1 MLAIDRLTRINS
13 NSKRLSSTADHKG
26 STEVLEPASS
36 FPTPQWLDTDSPK
49 PRQYGP
55 PSSPK
60 HYPPPVSPAYGARYG
75 KPSRCVSGENLA
87 SVSEAVPLSQPTIP
101 LRDDGTHMVHMRHP
115 KQSLVYKPDVV
126 AIHVNRTPIV
136 RGSNIPDDVVDGGE
150 QGPTLV
156 TSFHGGTLGQ
166 WDNTVSA
173 EDSGGD
179 LTPTNDRR
187 GLSMPADEQAGGTLR
202 RNTAVINPRIT
213 IKPKPVAKIYAKT
226 KRISREFPVEMLKT
240 SDLPVAPSV
249 VYSSNTLPRKSS
261 SKLHEQQ
268 MEAAYNRSVV
278 DADKDTS
285 LLRPLSNHSAP
296 CSPAHHVATGN
307 TPAHYQIGRTKKP
320 VPPPPPKRTNSIK
333 SDMRAP
339 LTKPAPSQC
348 TVSAANAASGSTFVP
363 QQQKPQQA
371 FASCVASLAERS
383 NAHKAEHHEP
393 LPPKPSYVPEKQAGF
408 STPAAPPGGATGPV
422 DNFVETGSES
432 SLSDVIKR
440 LEQKAAPCTTIV
452 GKTAGTS
459 GAPNYTST
467 GGAPNY
473 TSTGGAPNYTNT
485 GGAPNYTSTGS
496 APNYTSTTGAL
507 SYKNTSSATN
517 YTNSASASASA
528 PANTSTGNTNTSGV
542 STYTNSSSAPDYRS
556 SSGASTVPIP
566 ITHSES
572 LLRTKESKPE
582 SDDSPRRNDSTISLE
597 SNVSVCST
605 DSNTLPFAN
614 ENVGTIKQRNP
625 PSKTTVVA
633 ISTDDDQ
640 GDSAHGYVAD
650 TTDPGR
656 SCVCAL
662 ANITVN
668 CVCVCASSVWIKCG
682 QSLIF

>member
-1 MLAIDRLTRINS
+1 MLAIDRLTRINA
-13 NSKRLSSTADHKG
+13 NSKRLSSSADHKG

-87 SVSEAVPLSQPTIP
+87 SVSESVPLSQPTTP
-101 LRDDGTHMVHMRHP
+101 LRDDGAHMVHMRHS
-115 KQSLVYKPDVV
+115 KQSFVYKPDVV

-156 TSFHGGTLGQ
+156 TSFHGGTSGQ
-166 WDNTVSA
+166 WDNSMSA

-240 SDLPVAPSV
+240 SDLPAAPSV

-339 LTKPAPSQC
+339 LAKPAPSQC
-348 TVSAANAASGSTFVP
+348 PVSAANAASGSTFVP
-363 QQQKPQQA
+363 QQQQPQQA

-383 NAHKAEHHEP
+383 KAQKAERHEP
-393 LPPKPSYVPEKQAGF
+393 LPPKPSYVPEKPAGF
-408 STPAAPPGGATGPV
+408 PTPPAPPGGATGPV

-440 LEQKAAPCTTIV
+440 LEQKAAPCTTTV
-452 GKTAGTS
+452 GKTAG
-459 GAPNYTST
+459 T

-473 TSTGGAPNYTNT
+473 TSPGGAPH
-485 GGAPNYTSTGS
+485 YTSTSS
-496 APNYTSTTGAL
+496 APNYTTTAGAL
-507 SYKNTSSATN
+507 GYKNTSSATS
-517 YTNSASASASA
+517 YTNSASA
-528 PANTSTGNTNTSGV
+528 PADTSTSTTSTSGV
-542 STYTNSSSAPDYRS
+542 STYTNSNSAADYRN
-556 SSGASTVPIP
+556 SSGASTVPKP
-566 ITHSES
+566 STHTES

-582 SDDSPRRNDSTISLE
+582 GDDSPRRNDSTISLE

-625 PSKTTVVA
+625 PSKTSVVA

-640 GDSAHGYVAD
+640 MDSAHGYVAN

-656 SCVCAL
+656 SCVYAL
-662 ANITVN
+662 ANITAN
-668 CVCVCASSVWIKCG
+668 RVCTG
-682 QSLIF
+682 